1 MSDLSRRGFLGR
13 LGAVALLPMQGQDPL
28 AGRGELG
35 TLRDPAAA
43 GRPRAPTEL
52 ADYDERIKAIE
63 HRLACSCGCTL
74 DIFTCRTTDFTCTYS
89 PQLHREVVD
98 LDRAGKTAQEILDA
112 FVEQYG
118 EKALMAPKPE
128 GFNLWGYL
136 LPGSAILV
144 AGGAL
149 VALISRRSRVLIPSG
164 ARDLLS
170 EARGP
175 LGRPLAVGRDEAGDP
190 GPNSPHRQGEE
201 AKSGIPLASPEE
213 MERLR
218 RALAEVED

>member
-1 MSDLSRRGFLGR
+1 MNGASRRAFLGR
-13 LGAVALLPMQGQDPL
+13 LGAMALLPLQQEQGPL
-28 AGRGELG
+28 AGQGEVG
-35 TLRDPAAA
+35 TLREPMAA
-43 GRPRAPTEL
+43 GRPRAPTEI
-52 ADYDERIKAIE
+52 ADYDERIKRIE
-63 HRLACSCGCTL
+63 QRLACTCGCTL

-112 FVEQYG
+112 FVAKYG

-136 LPGSAILV
+136 LPGSAIVL

-149 VALISRRSRVLIPSG
+149 VAFVSRRKSAASSGSAPAPSG
-164 ARDLLS
+164 GGTAW
-170 EARGP
+170 EEQP
-175 LGRPLAVGRDEAGDP
+175 P
-190 GPNSPHRQGEE
+190 SPVN
-201 AKSGIPLASPEE
+201 ATPEE

>member
-1 MSDLSRRGFLGR
+1 MSPLSRRAFLGR
-13 LGAVALLPMQGQDPL
+13 LGVAALVPLQESQGPL
-28 AGRGELG
+28 AGQGDVG

-43 GRPRAPTEL
+43 GRPRAPTEI
-52 ADYDERIKAIE
+52 ADYDERIKTIE
-63 HRLACSCGCTL
+63 QRLACSCGCTL

-89 PQLHREVVD
+89 PELHREVVE
-98 LDRAGKTAQEILDA
+98 LDRAGKSAQEILDA
-112 FVEQYG
+112 FVEKYG

-136 LPGSAILV
+136 LPGSAIVV

-149 VALISRRSRVLIPSG
+149 VAFISRRRVKVAG
-164 ARDLLS
+164 A
-170 EARGP
+170 AAP
-175 LGRPLAVGRDEAGDP
+175 AGGEPGLDP
-190 GPNSPHRQGEE
+190 GPSRPEG
-201 AKSGIPLASPEE
+201 PPPTASATPEE

>member
-1 MSDLSRRGFLGR
+1 MNRCSRRAFLGGF
-13 LGAVALLPMQGQDPL
+13 GAVALLPLQQAQEPL
-28 AGRGELG
+28 AGQGEVG
-35 TLRDPAAA
+35 TLRDPVAA
-43 GRPRAPTEL
+43 GRPRAPTDI

-63 HRLACSCGCTL
+63 QRLACSCGCTL

-112 FVEQYG
+112 FVAKYG

-136 LPGSAILV
+136 LPGSAILL

-149 VALISRRSRVLIPSG
+149 AAFIARRRIALAGADTPADSAPSLAAEGPAAEATPG
-164 ARDLLS
+164 AN
-170 EARGP
+170 P
-175 LGRPLAVGRDEAGDP
+175 
-190 GPNSPHRQGEE
+190 
-201 AKSGIPLASPEE
+201 SPEE